1 MSWKVIALPSCFVH
15 QSPGRCCTSPSLSSP
30 PSSLPPSPPSLQP
43 TLGPDVDD
51 IDAVDADNPLACV
64 EYVENQYAHYR
75 EKECR
80 PGYDPSYMSKQPYI
94 NVRMR
99 AILVDWLVEVH
110 YKFKCCPETL
120 YLTVNLIDRFLDRKQ
135 VPRPKLQLVGVTAF
149 LIACKYE
156 EIYPPE
162 VKELVYMTDGAYTR
176 KQIIDMEAFMLAT
189 LKFQVTVCTT
199 HCFLVRFLK
208 AGHADNKMY
217 FLASY
222 ISERTLQE
230 VDVLCFLPS
239 MVAAAAV
246 YLARRN
252 CGLRPWS
259 PTLTHYTKY
268 TEEALLPCLRVLSP
282 WLNSRSQSLQAIRK
296 KYGAAKFMMV
306 SGLDLEG
313 MV

>member
-1 MSWKVIALPSCFVH
+1 MDCL
-15 QSPGRCCTSPSLSSP
+15 PSLSHP
-30 PSSLPPSPPSLQP
+30 LPQP
-43 TLGPDVDD
+43 VLGLGVDD
-51 IDAVDADNPLACV
+51 IDALDASNPLACV
-64 EYVENQYAHYR
+64 DYVESQYSHYR

-80 PGYDPSYMSKQPYI
+80 PGYDPGYMKKQPYI

-162 VKELVYMTDGAYTR
+162 VKELVYMTDAAYTR

-208 AGHADNKMY
+208 AGHADNKLY

-222 ISERTLQE
+222 IAERTLQE

-246 YLARRN
+246 YLARKN
-252 CGLRPWS
+252 CGMRSWS
-259 PTLTHYTKY
+259 PTLNHYTKY
-268 TEEALLPCLRVLSP
+268 SEDALLPCLRVLSP
-282 WLNSRSQSLQAIRK
+282 WLNSRSQTLQAIRK

-306 SGLDLEG
+306 SSLELTG
-313 MV
+313 VV